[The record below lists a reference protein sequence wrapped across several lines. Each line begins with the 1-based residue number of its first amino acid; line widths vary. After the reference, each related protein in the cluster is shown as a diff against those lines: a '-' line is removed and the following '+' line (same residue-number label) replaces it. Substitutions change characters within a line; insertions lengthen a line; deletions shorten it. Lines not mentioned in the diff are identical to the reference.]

1 MLMYCITR
9 ITYYFNLFVNRLFFS
24 QVKYR
29 ITFLSLISPSQ
40 NIINVKPLVNKKNIA
55 WKRFLNPSKIA
66 VMTNGRGTHG
76 WHVIFNRSRRNWFRP
91 QLRPGNGEI
100 DKIYIM
106 ARRKGQQ
113 RRVSKLF
120 IDHLTHSLS

>member
-1 MLMYCITR
+1 MYCITR

-76 WHVIFNRSRRNWFRP
+76 
-91 QLRPGNGEI
+91 
-100 DKIYIM
+100 
-106 ARRKGQQ
+106 
-113 RRVSKLF
+113 
-120 IDHLTHSLS
+120 